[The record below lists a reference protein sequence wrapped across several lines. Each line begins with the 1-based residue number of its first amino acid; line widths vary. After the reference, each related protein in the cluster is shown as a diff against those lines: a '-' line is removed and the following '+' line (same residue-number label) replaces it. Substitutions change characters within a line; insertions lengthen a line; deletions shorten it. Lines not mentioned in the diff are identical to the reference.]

1 MQLFRPGI
9 QKYFATAIFPEF
21 DIGQCRMQ
29 GKTNFNSF
37 FFTLYVLQR
46 SCIMKGRYE
55 EENLYWIPVLIGF
68 VFLLPFI
75 LESATYSYKYYLFIL
90 NIAGIYIILSVGLD
104 LLSGYTGLIS
114 LGHGAFL
121 AIGAYTSA
129 ILVDQAGLPFMISL
143 IISPLVAGLF
153 GFVIGFPALR
163 ITGMYLGLTT
173 MGFGFIVKR
182 LIIALREWTQGAG
195 GLEVSSPVIFGYTIT
210 SDWDNYYLIFTFV
223 ILAVIIGR
231 KIGKSKIG
239 RAFMAIR
246 DSEQAAEASGIN
258 LAKYKMLAF
267 FISGLFAGFAGAL
280 FAHTNHF
287 ISTDH
292 FDMMLSIY
300 FIIMVLVGGV
310 SSIYGAVLGTL
321 FIVLLDNLFVPLL
334 GDWIH
339 GYLNTNTGDIQLL
352 IFGLIMF
359 LFIIFQ
365 PLGLYGMWLKI
376 RIYWRIFPFNPRKRF
391 T

>member
-1 MQLFRPGI
+1 
-9 QKYFATAIFPEF
+9 
-21 DIGQCRMQ
+21 
-29 GKTNFNSF
+29 
-37 FFTLYVLQR
+37 
-46 SCIMKGRYE
+46 MKGRYE
-55 EENLYWIPVLIGF
+55 KENLLWIPVLIGF
-68 VFLLPFI
+68 VFLLPF
-75 LESATYSYKYYLFIL
+75 LLKSATYSYKYYLFVL
-90 NIAGIYIILSVGLD
+90 NIAGIYIILAVGLD

-114 LGHGAFL
+114 LGHAAFL

-129 ILVDQAGLPFMISL
+129 ILVDQAGLPFMMSL
-143 IISPLVAGLF
+143 IISPLIAGLF
-153 GFVIGFPALR
+153 GLVIGFPALR

-182 LIIALREWTQGAG
+182 LIISLREWTHGAG
-195 GLEVSSPVIFGYTIT
+195 GLEVSSPVLFGYTIK
-210 SDWDNYYLIFTFV
+210 SDWDNYYLIFTFA
-223 ILAVIIGR
+223 ILAVVLGR
-231 KIGKSKIG
+231 RIAKSKIG

-246 DSEQAAEASGIN
+246 DSEQAAEASGIH

-267 FISGLFAGFAGAL
+267 FISGLFAGFAGVL

-321 FIVLLDNLFVPLL
+321 FIVLLDNLFVPMLE
-334 GDWIH
+334 DWIH
-339 GYLNTNTGDIQLL
+339 GYLNTNTGDIQSL

-365 PLGLYGMWLKI
+365 PFGLYGMWLKI

>member
-1 MQLFRPGI
+1 
-9 QKYFATAIFPEF
+9 
-21 DIGQCRMQ
+21 
-29 GKTNFNSF
+29 
-37 FFTLYVLQR
+37 
-46 SCIMKGRYE
+46 MKDRYE
-55 EENLYWIPVLIGF
+55 DENLHWIPVLIAL
-68 VFLLPFI
+68 VILLPFI
-75 LESATYSYKYYLFIL
+75 IQGLTYSYKYYLFVL
-90 NIAGIYIILSVGLD
+90 NIAGIYIILTVGLD

-114 LGHGAFL
+114 LGHAAFL

-129 ILVDQAGLPFMISL
+129 ILVDQVGIPFFLSML
-143 IISPLVAGLF
+143 LSPLIAGLF
-153 GFVIGFPALR
+153 GLVIGFPALR

-182 LIIALREWTQGAG
+182 LIIALREWTHGAG
-195 GLEVSSPVIFGYTIT
+195 GLDVSYPVIFGYTIRT
-210 SDWDNYYLIFTFV
+210 DWDNYYLIYFFAV
-223 ILAVIIGR
+223 LAIIAGR
-231 KIGKSKIG
+231 RIGKSKIG

-246 DSEQAAEASGIN
+246 DSEQAAEASSVN

-267 FISGLFAGFAGAL
+267 FISGLFAGFAGVL

-292 FDMMLSIY
+292 FDMLLSIY

-334 GDWIH
+334 EDWIH
-339 GYLNTNTGDIQLL
+339 VFFNTKTGDIQSL

-365 PLGLYGMWLKI
+365 PMGLYGMWLKM
-376 RIYWRIFPFNPRKRF
+376 RIYWKLFPFNPRKRF